1 MAVQNHDAALSE
13 KEQLELNLKRSKGM
27 VNNLQ
32 ERVRQLEAAVPL
44 EGQASK
50 AWSLEELQLVQ
61 HAFEK
66 SKNAITDIHC
76 YCPRPS
82 LSSAGHGE
90 SNAADHNDGASHAQA
105 LVASSVKDA
114 ESTFRSDHFCTWLTT
129 DADAKAFGVN
139 CRVQAVA
146 CGAALLAHKVTIIT
160 YRTAFSLLFCH
171 RECRPYLPPADD
183 RKG

>member
-32 ERVRQLEAAVPL
+32 ERVRQLEAALPI
-44 EGQASK
+44 EGSVGK
-50 AWSLEELQLVQ
+50 VWSLEELQLVQ

-76 YCPRPS
+76 YCPAPS
-82 LSSAGHGE
+82 SSSAGHE
-90 SNAADHNDGASHAQA
+90 SNAADHNDGAAHARA
-105 LVASSVKDA
+105 LVKSSVKDA

-129 DADAKAFGVN
+129 DADAKAFDVK

-146 CGAALLAHKVTIIT
+146 CGAALLANKVTIIT
-160 YRTAFSLLFCH
+160 YRQNCFFLVVLST
-171 RECRPYLPPADD
+171 
-183 RKG
+183 